1 MGIYVYTAL
10 PPDYMRVISPC
21 ERACARRRC
30 DTRFLARPRAV
41 NLGSV
46 MSISGEWRRPWAAPV
61 RRHPFLD
68 RAAPVLTHI
77 WPKPAAG
84 TARPPAPTLPAALL
98 DDTQRLFIAG
108 PHPAIY
114 TRLEANAPWSTRVCA
129 PRRRDGDA
137 GQTPGSSRSRTT
149 FTPRSGWPRRA
160 SSAGTARGRRRARGD
175 RRRPV
180 APARTGARRWA
191 RPREGVESITVV
203 RCTRLRPYTGKS
215 LKIRSSINCL
225 DLS

>member
-1 MGIYVYTAL
+1 
-10 PPDYMRVISPC
+10 MRVISPC

-114 TRLEANAPWSTRVCA
+114 TRLEANAGHGPRGFAHRGDATVMLGKHRARVA
-129 PRRRDGDA
+129 LGRRLRRARDGQDAQVQRAQLAGAGDA
-137 GQTPGSSRSRTT
+137 G
-149 FTPRSGWPRRA
+149 RA
-160 SSAGTARGRRRARGD
+160 VIGGGRWHRRGRGLGGGLGPVRALKVLLSYGVHDCVRT
-175 RRRPV
+175 PV
-180 APARTGARRWA
+180 NR
-191 RPREGVESITVV
+191 
-203 RCTRLRPYTGKS
+203 
-215 LKIRSSINCL
+215 
-225 DLS
+225 